1 MALGL
6 GNPSARS
13 QQAIVVYKS
22 GRLSMSS
29 LSVRVHMFF
38 FGETRLGLNCSFFL
52 LEIGQEILQI
62 WWLKNFK

>member
-38 FGETRLGLNCSFFL
+38 LAKPGLV
-52 LEIGQEILQI
+52 
-62 WWLKNFK
+62 

>member
-38 FGETRLGLNCSFFL
+38 FGETRLGLNCSFFFC
-52 LEIGQEILQI
+52 
-62 WWLKNFK
+62 WR

>member
-38 FGETRLGLNCSFFL
+38 FGETRLGLNCSFFFVGDRAGDIANL
-52 LEIGQEILQI
+52 VAQKI
-62 WWLKNFK
+62 